1 MPQKTKPS
9 TKSHPRAPSKAP
21 RKRTR
26 SDAFHATAEQK
37 EMVALASACGIPE
50 DEMVVAIINPT
61 TKKPISPHTLRKHF
75 RFELDR
81 GHLSA
86 NMKVVGGLFKNAT
99 TGTDT
104 YPGGNPICQI
114 FWTKTRLHWKDR
126 PASILD
132 LPPGGVPK
140 EDDVDPDSKRD
151 FEWARRI
158 AFVLNQAAGAASPA
172 KKDKQR
178 A

>member
-9 TKSHPRAPSKAP
+9 TKSPPNAPS
-21 RKRTR
+21 KRTR
-26 SDAFHATAEQK
+26 SDAFKATDEQK
-37 EMVALASACGIPE
+37 QTVALAAACGIPE
-50 DEMVVAIINPT
+50 DEMLVAIINPA
-61 TKKPISPHTLRKHF
+61 TKKPISAHTLRKHF

-81 GHLSA
+81 GFLNA

-99 TGTDT
+99 TATDT

-140 EDDVDPDSKRD
+140 DADVDPESKRD

-158 AFVLNQAAGAASPA
+158 AFVLNQAAGTAPA
-172 KKDKQR
+172 PKKDKQR

>member
-9 TKSHPRAPSKAP
+9 TKSQPSAPSNAP

-26 SDAFHATAEQK
+26 SDAFKATDEQK

-50 DEMVVAIINPT
+50 DEMVVAIINPN

-81 GHLSA
+81 GHMSA
-86 NMKVVGGLFKNAT
+86 NLKVVGSLFKNAT
-99 TGTDT
+99 TPTDT

-114 FWTKTRLHWKDR
+114 FWTSRR
-126 PASILD
+126 PCWTCR
-132 LPPGGVPK
+132 PVGC
-140 EDDVDPDSKRD
+140 
-151 FEWARRI
+151 RRQTVVTWI
-158 AFVLNQAAGAASPA
+158 RSRRRTSSGRAASPSC
-172 KKDKQR
+172 
-178 A
+178 